1 MKYKIYTDD
10 FHNLAEAYTTVNKQA
25 TVLHERKRKRL
36 KSAEEEVTT
45 PEEFPIKKV
54 VIYIKQGANED
65 PVPRYRGTVTDYEKR
80 DYVTLIDAIAGDR
93 KLVIK
98 IDQNETIDVTVF
110 DGNDNIDNEFSVV
123 GGRLKDPFSPEILQ
137 IVKVEEV

>member
-1 MKYKIYTDD
+1 MNTRIYTNDY
-10 FHNLAEAYTTVNKQA
+10 HNLAEVYSNVNKQKRII
-25 TVLHERKRKRL
+25 VERERKRL
-36 KSAEEEVTT
+36 KSAENKVIT
-45 PEEFPIKKV
+45 PEEFPIKRV
-54 VIYIKQGANED
+54 VIYIKQGVDEN
-65 PVPRYRGTVTDYEKR
+65 PIPRYRGTVTDYEER
-80 DYVTLIDAIAGDR
+80 EYVTLIDAIANDR

-98 IDQNETIDVTVF
+98 IDKNETINVTVF

>member
-1 MKYKIYTDD
+1 MNTRIYTNDY
-10 FHNLAEAYTTVNKQA
+10 HSLAEAYSTVNKQKQII
-25 TVLHERKRKRL
+25 VERERKRL
-36 KSAEEEVTT
+36 KSAEDKVTT

-54 VIYIKQGANED
+54 VIYIKQGADED
-65 PVPRYRGTVTDYEKR
+65 PVPRYRGTVTDYEER
-80 DYVTLIDAIAGDR
+80 EYVTLIDAIANDR
-93 KLVIK
+93 KLIIK
-98 IDQNETIDVTVF
+98 IDKNETIDVTVF

>member
-1 MKYKIYTDD
+1 MNTHIYTSD
-10 FHNLAEAYTTVNKQA
+10 FHNLAEAYSTVNKQ
-25 TVLHERKRKRL
+25 TRVIVERERKRL
-36 KSAEEEVTT
+36 KSAEEEVIT

-54 VIYIKQGANED
+54 VIYIKQGADED
-65 PVPRYRGTVTDYEKR
+65 PVPRYRGTVTDYEER
-80 DYVTLIDAIAGDR
+80 EYVTLIDAIANDR

-98 IDQNETIDVTVF
+98 IDKNETIDVTVF

>member
-1 MKYKIYTDD
+1 MNTRIYTNDY
-10 FHNLAEAYTTVNKQA
+10 HSLAEAYSTVNKQKQII
-25 TVLHERKRKRL
+25 VERERKRL
-36 KSAEEEVTT
+36 KSAEDKVTT

-54 VIYIKQGANED
+54 VIYIKQGADED
-65 PVPRYRGTVTDYEKR
+65 PVPRYRGTVTDYEER
-80 DYVTLIDAIAGDR
+80 EYVTLIDAIANDR

-98 IDQNETIDVTVF
+98 IDKNETIDVTVF

-137 IVKVEEV
+137 IVKVEEI

>member
-1 MKYKIYTDD
+1 MNTHIYTSD
-10 FHNLAEAYTTVNKQA
+10 FHNLAEAYSTVNKQ
-25 TVLHERKRKRL
+25 TRVIVEKERKRL
-36 KSAEEEVTT
+36 KSAEEEVIT

-54 VIYIKQGANED
+54 VIYIKQGADED
-65 PVPRYRGTVTDYEKR
+65 PVPRYRGTVTDYEER
-80 DYVTLIDAIAGDR
+80 EYVTLIDAIANDR

-98 IDQNETIDVTVF
+98 IDKNETIDITVF